1 MNVRMP
7 KEEMALLMPAS
18 LSSTAWTGTYAET
31 AVPATERPTLFQRV
45 GLAAK
50 WVMELPRRRALMDEL
65 NTLSDHEL
73 ADIGLSR
80 AELGRVFDPAFV
92 AQREADRVSA
102 ERHV

>member
-18 LSSTAWTGTYAET
+18 LSSAAWTDAHFASGTARGT
-31 AVPATERPTLFQRV
+31 DKPTLLQRI

-50 WVMELPRRRALMDEL
+50 WLMELPRRRALLDEL
-65 NTLSDHEL
+65 STLSDHEL

-80 AELGRVFDPAFV
+80 AELGMVFDPAFV
-92 AQREADRVSA
+92 AQRDA
-102 ERHV
+102 ERSGAIH